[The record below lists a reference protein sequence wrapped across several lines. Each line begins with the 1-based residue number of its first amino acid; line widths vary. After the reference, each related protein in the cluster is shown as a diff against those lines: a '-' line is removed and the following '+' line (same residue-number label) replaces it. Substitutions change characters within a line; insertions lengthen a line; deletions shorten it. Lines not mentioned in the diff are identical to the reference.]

1 MKRLAILVALVVSTQ
16 AGAAF
21 RCVDEKGRTHVGD
34 TPPPGCANVP
44 MQEFTRG
51 GTVLRT
57 IQPSVTEEQA
67 KARAEAEEKQRQADK
82 LVAEQKRKD
91 MALLATYSSEKE
103 FDVARDRNIEP
114 LTARIKQ
121 SEERLKEI
129 EKRQATIQ
137 DEMEFYKAGK
147 KKTIDKKDVMPPG
160 LTAELARLDEE
171 KKSIAKAITGYEKE
185 IGDLKS
191 KYDND
196 KKRWLDLKGLKATA
210 ASAADAKTDAKA
222 DPKADAKAEPAKAD
236 AKPAKK

>member
-67 KARAEAEEKQRQADK
+67 KARAEADEKQRQADK
-82 LVAEQKRKD
+82 VVAEQKRKD

-114 LTARIKQ
+114 LTARVRQ

-129 EKRQATIQ
+129 EKRQAAIQ

-160 LTAELARLDEE
+160 LTAEMARLEEE
-171 KKSIAKAITGYEKE
+171 KKSIAKAIAGYDKE
-185 IGDLKS
+185 TGDLKV
-191 KYDND
+191 KYDTD
-196 KKRWLDLKGLKATA
+196 KKRWMELKGIKPTA
-210 ASAADAKTDAKA
+210 ASAADAKADPKSDAKA
-222 DPKADAKAEPAKAD
+222 EPVKADAKAT
-236 AKPAKK
+236 KK